1 MIGSVIENYKII
13 SMLGEGGMGVVYK
26 ALDMKL
32 ERFVALKIL
41 GSQAVN
47 NPQFIER
54 FKREARN
61 QAKLN
66 HPNIVP
72 VYGFTDQNGI
82 LGIAMEFVEGE
93 TLEHMVI
100 RKKRL
105 DPFEALYITKQI
117 CAGVGYA
124 HSKGFIHRD
133 IKPSNIIINKEG
145 VIKIMDFGISKS
157 IAEKGI
163 TKTGTKIGT
172 ILYMSPEQIKA
183 EEPTRQSDI
192 YSIGIT
198 LYEMLIGK
206 TPFDYGTEY
215 EIMEGHLKK
224 VPARVSLS
232 ITTIPP
238 EIDKIVGKAID
249 KNQLKRYKDCEEF
262 ESEIET
268 ALTKYDTGK
277 SANQQNSATSG
288 GTKKEKSEKLRLFI
302 ITLVILGLFTGLG
315 YILFSAIS
323 DFWPSITKQRTGE
336 TTDTSSTHYSNNPL
350 YVPKTSWIPLTSGV
364 TSNLN
369 SVDFINYS
377 LGYIVGDN
385 GTLLKT
391 IDGGNQWV
399 ALTAP
404 DSINYYDVKFNGTS
418 AVFISGEKGKLFKS
432 TDEGTTWNPV
442 NTRLTETLFKITFT
456 GTGTGFVVGSRG
468 AMLRTTDNGSSWNTV
483 NLPTQSLLYSIHFAD
498 TKTGFTVGWNGTMLK
513 STDGGYSWKQLPAF
527 TDKYFKD
534 VHFINDKTG
543 FVTAAGGEIYKT
555 SDGGEN
561 WSKIETKTLSGLM
574 SILFLDANQGII
586 TGNKGEILESN
597 DGGATWKVGSS
608 GNYFSLNKVVES
620 ENQKI
625 YIVGFNGIILT
636 NKN

>member
-82 LGIAMEFVEGE
+82 LGIAMEYVEGE
-93 TLEHMVI
+93 TLERMVI

-105 DPFEALYITKQI
+105 EPFDALSITKQI
-117 CAGVGYA
+117 CSGVGYA
-124 HSKGFIHRD
+124 HSRGFIHRD
-133 IKPSNIIINKEG
+133 IKPSNIIINREG
-145 VIKIMDFGISKS
+145 VVKIMDFGISKS

-198 LYEMLIGK
+198 LYEMLVGK

-224 VPARVSLS
+224 VPQRVSAS
-232 ITTIPP
+232 ISTIPP
-238 EIDKIVGKAID
+238 EVDKIVSRAID
-249 KNQLKRYKDCEEF
+249 KNQIKRYRDCDEF
-262 ESEIET
+262 ITEIDDVT
-268 ALTKYDTGK
+268 AKYNMARSQTT
-277 SANQQNSATSG
+277 QQAA
-288 GTKKEKSEKLRLFI
+288 KPVKEKRETSHKVRVFF
-302 ITLVILGLFTGLG
+302 ITLLVLGLFAGLG
-315 YILFSAIS
+315 YVLFSAIS
-323 DFWPSITKQRTGE
+323 DFWPSITKQRAGE
-336 TTDTSSTHYSNNPL
+336 VDTTDSGYSNNPSFK
-350 YVPKTSWIPLTSGV
+350 PRSSWLALNSGI

-369 SVDFINYS
+369 SLTFVNYG
-377 LGYIVGDN
+377 LGFAVGE
-385 GTLLKT
+385 GGVIIKST
-391 IDGGNQWV
+391 DGGNSWERI
-399 ALTAP
+399 LPP
-404 DSINYYDVKFNGTS
+404 DSLNFFDVRYNGVSSLFVTADGGKMYKS
-418 AVFISGEKGKLFKS
+418 ADDGLTWLPVPTGIS
-432 TDEGTTWNPV
+432 
-442 NTRLTETLFKITFT
+442 ETLFRIYFI
-456 GTGTGFVVGSRG
+456 GNGNGYAVGSRG
-468 AMLRTTDNGSSWNTV
+468 AMIRTTDNGLTWTRV
-483 NLPTQSLLYSIHFAD
+483 ITPTQSLLYSVHFFNSQSGMA
-498 TKTGFTVGWNGTMLK
+498 VGWNGTIIK
-513 STDGGYSWKQLPAF
+513 TTDGGYTWRQLSAF
-527 TDKYFKD
+527 TDKYFRD
-534 VHFINDKTG
+534 IYLTG
-543 FVTAAGGEIYKT
+543 SDEAIVVAAGGEIYRT
-555 SDGGEN
+555 TDGGEN
-561 WSKIETKTLSGLM
+561 WLSVESKTNSGLV
-574 SILFLDANQGII
+574 SVLFTDDSNGII
-586 TGNKGEILESN
+586 TGNKGEILESF
-597 DGGATWKVGSS
+597 DGGKTWSISSS
-608 GNYFSLNKVVES
+608 GNYYSLNRAAVVEGS
-620 ENQKI
+620 KLI
-625 YIVGFNGIILT
+625 IAGFNGIVLT

>member
-93 TLEHMVI
+93 TLERMVI

-105 DPFEALYITKQI
+105 EPFEALSIAKQI

-124 HSKGFIHRD
+124 HSRGFIHRD
-133 IKPSNIIINKEG
+133 IKPSNIIINREG
-145 VIKIMDFGISKS
+145 VVKIMDFGISKS

-198 LYEMLIGK
+198 LYEMLVGK
-206 TPFDYGTEY
+206 TPFDFGTEY
-215 EIMEGHLKK
+215 EIMEAHLKK
-224 VPARVSLS
+224 VPQRVSAS

-238 EIDKIVGKAID
+238 EVDKIVSKSID
-249 KNQLKRYKDCEEF
+249 KNQIKRYRDCDEFIAEIDEVTSKYNFSKVQPTQQSAKGGKDKNEGSHKIKVF
-262 ESEIET
+262 
-268 ALTKYDTGK
+268 
-277 SANQQNSATSG
+277 
-288 GTKKEKSEKLRLFI
+288 FV
-302 ITLVILGLFTGLG
+302 TLLVLGLFGGLA
-315 YILFSAIS
+315 YVLFSAIS
-323 DFWPSITKQRTGE
+323 DFWPSITKQRAGE
-336 TTDTSSTHYSNNPL
+336 VDTTAGYSNNPS
-350 YVPKTSWIPLTSGV
+350 YKPRSSWVTLNSGI

-369 SVDFINYS
+369 SVTFINYG
-377 LGYIVGDN
+377 LGFALGDA
-385 GTLLKT
+385 GVILKST
-391 IDGGNQWV
+391 DGGNSWERI
-399 ALTAP
+399 TSP
-404 DSINYYDVKFNGTS
+404 DSVLNFYDIRYNGVSSLFVS
-418 AVFISGEKGKLFKS
+418 AEGGKMFKS
-432 TDEGTTWNPV
+432 ADDGVTWLPV
-442 NTRLTETLFKITFT
+442 QTGVEETIFRIFFL
-456 GTGTGFVVGSRG
+456 GNGDGYAVGSKG
-468 AMLRTTDNGSSWNTV
+468 AMIRTSDNGLSWNRVTT
-483 NLPTQSLLYSIHFAD
+483 PTQSLLYSIHFFNA
-498 TKTGFTVGWNGTMLK
+498 KNGMAVGWNGTIIK
-513 STDGGYSWKQLPAF
+513 STDGGYTWRQLSAF
-527 TDKYFKD
+527 TDKYFRD
-534 VHFINDKTG
+534 VAFISSD
-543 FVTAAGGEIYKT
+543 VVIVVAAGGEIYRT
-555 SDGGEN
+555 TDGGEN
-561 WSKIETKTLSGLM
+561 WLSVESKTNSGLV
-574 SILFLDANQGII
+574 SVLFTDESNGFI
-586 TGNKGEILESN
+586 TGNKGEILETT
-597 DGGATWKVGSS
+597 DGGKTWSITSS
-608 GNYFSLNKVVES
+608 GNYYSLNRAAVVEG
-620 ENQKI
+620 NKI
-625 YIVGFNGIILT
+625 IIAGFNGILLT

>member
-72 VYGFTDQNGI
+72 VYGFTDHNGI

-93 TLEHMVI
+93 TLERLVI

-105 DPFEALYITKQI
+105 EPFDALNIAKQI

-124 HSKGFIHRD
+124 HSRGFIHRD
-133 IKPSNIIINKEG
+133 IKPSNIIINREG
-145 VIKIMDFGISKS
+145 VVKIMDFGISKS

-198 LYEMLIGK
+198 LYEMLVGK
-206 TPFDYGTEY
+206 TPFDFGTEY
-215 EIMEGHLKK
+215 EIMEAHLKK
-224 VPARVSLS
+224 VPQRVSAS

-238 EIDKIVGKAID
+238 EVDKIVSKSID
-249 KNQLKRYKDCEEF
+249 KNQIKRYRDCDEF
-262 ESEIET
+262 IAEIDDVNG
-268 ALTKYDTGK
+268 KYNFAKTQPAQQ
-277 SANQQNSATSG
+277 SAKPQ
-288 GTKKEKSEKLRLFI
+288 KEKSESSHKVRVFFI
-302 ITLVILGLFTGLG
+302 TVLILGLFAGLG
-315 YILFSAIS
+315 YVLFSAIS
-323 DFWPSITKQRTGE
+323 DFWPSITKQRAGE
-336 TTDTSSTHYSNNPL
+336 VDTTDSGYSNNPSFK
-350 YVPKTSWIPLTSGV
+350 PRSSWISLNSGI

-369 SVDFINYS
+369 SLTFINYG
-377 LGYIVGDN
+377 LGYAVGDA
-385 GTLLKT
+385 GVILKST
-391 IDGGNQWV
+391 DGGNTWEKI
-399 ALTAP
+399 TAP
-404 DSINYYDVKFNGTS
+404 DSVINYYDIRYNGVSSIFVS
-418 AVFISGEKGKLFKS
+418 AEGGKMYKS
-432 TDEGTTWNPV
+432 ADDGLTWLSV
-442 NTRLTETLFKITFT
+442 QTGVEETIFRIHFL
-456 GTGTGFVVGSRG
+456 GNGDGYAVGSKG
-468 AMLRTTDNGSSWNTV
+468 LMIRTSDNGLSWTRV
-483 NLPTQSLLYSIHFAD
+483 VTPTQSLLYSIHFYD
-498 TKTGFTVGWNGTMLK
+498 TRNGMAVGWNGTIIK
-513 STDGGYSWKQLPAF
+513 TSDGGYTWNQLSAF
-527 TDKYFKD
+527 TDKYFRD
-534 VHFINDKTG
+534 ILFTGSDK
-543 FVTAAGGEIYKT
+543 VIVVAAGGEIYRT
-555 SDGGEN
+555 TDGGDN
-561 WSKIETKTLSGLM
+561 WNSVESKTNSGLV
-574 SILFLDANQGII
+574 SVLFTDDSNGFI
-586 TGNKGEILESN
+586 TGNKGEILETQ
-597 DGGATWKVGSS
+597 DGGTTWTITSS
-608 GNYFSLNKVVES
+608 GNYYSLNRAAIVEGS
-620 ENQKI
+620 KI
-625 YIVGFNGIILT
+625 IIAGFNGILLT